1 MKQKIFALIGGF
13 LLLATGLS
21 AAAFAEKAEYVSAT
35 LAPVTMTPGITQ
47 MDETQLASVWTKA
60 LATNGKYGYV
70 READLI
76 ACGPTSP
83 DDTDWEHRVF
93 GNGRTYVIPV
103 YGEDHETE
111 IGEYVIQKAGQVM
124 Y

>member
-1 MKQKIFALIGGF
+1 MKKRIIALIWGI

-21 AAAFAEKAEYVSAT
+21 AAAFAEKAEHTTVT
-35 LAPVTMTPGITQ
+35 PVPSDMTPGITQ
-47 MDETQLASVWTKA
+47 MDGMQMAAVWTKA
-60 LATNGKYGYV
+60 RATNGIYGYV

-83 DDTDWEHRVF
+83 DDTDWEYRVF

-103 YGEDHETE
+103 YGEDHKTVV
-111 IGEYVIQKAGQVM
+111 GDYVIQKAGQVM

>member
-1 MKQKIFALIGGF
+1 MKQRMIALIGGI
-13 LLLATGLS
+13 LLMTSGLS
-21 AAAFAEKAEYVSAT
+21 AAAFAEKAEQVSAT
-35 LAPVTMTPGITQ
+35 PAPVTMTPGITQ
-47 MDETQLASVWTKA
+47 MDEMQLAAVWTKA

-70 READLI
+70 RETDLI

-83 DDTDWEHRVF
+83 DDTDWERRVY
-93 GNGRTYVIPV
+93 GNGSTYVIPV

-111 IGEYVIQKAGQVM
+111 IGEYVIQKAGQVK